1 MSDEPSEKKKISP
14 VQLLRIAGSIIAVG
28 LLVWLLV
35 QQDWREIGQNVAA
48 IGWGRFLLAVGLLLG
63 SRVAI
68 SFRWY
73 ALLRGADQD
82 VTYFSSLR
90 LTFAGLFGNNFL
102 PSTIGGDGIRLA
114 GAIQAGWNGAV
125 VAASLVMDRLVGMA
139 GMATFLPFSAPAL
152 LAYFKA
158 GAHAGGTVLAIA
170 AVPQP
175 EDPVAKDPGPLKR
188 LLAKVWRIIRRIWE
202 TIVLWVKRP
211 QTLVLPLIFT
221 FAHMAFTFGMVWVI
235 LQGLGDPLSFWTV
248 GGLWVLVYFI
258 TLLPI
263 SIGGIGLQEW
273 SILFAYTQLG
283 GVSETHSLTLA
294 LLFRTL
300 IMFSSLPGAVFVPGI
315 LERRKKTA
323 EEESD

>member
-1 MSDEPSEKKKISP
+1 MNNSNLEEKKFSP
-14 VQLLRIAGSIIAVG
+14 MQLIRIAGSVIAVG
-28 LLVWLLV
+28 LLVWLLA

-48 IGWGRFLLAVGLLLG
+48 IGLPRFLLAVGLLLL

-73 ALLRGADQD
+73 ALLRGADQE
-82 VTYFSSLR
+82 VTYMSSLR

-125 VAASLVMDRLVGMA
+125 VAASLVMDRLVGMS
-139 GMATFLPFSAPAL
+139 GMATFLPFAAPSL
-152 LAYFKA
+152 LAYFRGEGLAA
-158 GAHAGGTVLAIA
+158 GPTLALA
-170 AVPQP
+170 AVSPQ
-175 EDPVAKDPGPLKR
+175 EDPPAEKQNPLKR
-188 LLAKVWRIIRRIWE
+188 VWARVSRVIRRIWE

-211 QTLVLPLIFT
+211 QTLVLPYIFT
-221 FAHMAFTFGMVWVI
+221 FLHMVFTFGMVWVI
-235 LQGLGDPLSFWTV
+235 LQGLNDPLSFWMV

-273 SILFAYTQLG
+273 AILFAYTQLG
-283 GVSETHSLTLA
+283 GVTETHSLTLA

-300 IMFSSLPGAVFVPGI
+300 MMFSSLPGAVFVPGI
-315 LERRKKTA
+315 LERRKKA
-323 EEESD
+323 E

>member
-1 MSDEPSEKKKISP
+1 MSNASPEKKKMSP

-28 LLVWLLV
+28 LLIWLLV

-48 IGWGRFLLAVGLLLG
+48 IGLERFLLAVGLLLL
-63 SRVAI
+63 SRLAI

-139 GMATFLPFSAPAL
+139 GMATFLPFSVPGL
-152 LAYFKA
+152 LAHFKA
-158 GAHAGGTVLAIA
+158 GRHLGGTVLSLA

-175 EDPVAKDPGPLKR
+175 EDPAAKEPNPLKK
-188 LLAKVWRIIRRIWE
+188 LIKKIWRIVRRIWE
-202 TIVLWVKRP
+202 TIVLWGKRP
-211 QTLVLPLIFT
+211 QTLVLPLVFT

-300 IMFSSLPGAVFVPGI
+300 MMLTSLPGAIFVPSI
-315 LERRKKTA
+315 LERRKKA
-323 EEESD
+323 V